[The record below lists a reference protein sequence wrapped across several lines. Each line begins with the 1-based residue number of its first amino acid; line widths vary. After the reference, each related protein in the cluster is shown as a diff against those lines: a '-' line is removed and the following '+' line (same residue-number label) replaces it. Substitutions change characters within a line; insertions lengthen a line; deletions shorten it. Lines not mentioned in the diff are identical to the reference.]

1 MFSNFKFFIKI
12 RRNKAGFISKN
23 LITFAQ
29 TENRILNYLITQISL
44 NKDFLYS
51 IFGGI
56 STHPVTTS
64 AVISLLVSILLLC
77 FSAIISASEV
87 AFFSLNP
94 QTLDKLEEN
103 ERKADKNI
111 LRLLKTPQ
119 RLLATILI
127 SNNFL
132 NVAVIMLITY
142 FTNTVLSFDSAPI
155 LGFIFQTIIITFAI
169 LLFAEIIPKVYA
181 TQFALKTAYK
191 TVPILSA
198 METFLGPFVS
208 LLVNSTSIVNNRL
221 AKRNRSNISMDELS
235 QALELTSNSKDE
247 DKEILEGIIKFGNI
261 QVVDIMTSRVDMV
274 VVDIKLNFKQLLDI
288 IIESGFSRIPVFTGT
303 RDNIKG
309 LLYSKD
315 LLPHLDKPANFR
327 WQSLMRQAYFV
338 PETKMIDD
346 LLIDFQENHV
356 HLALVVDEYGGTS
369 GLITL
374 EDILEEIVGDISDEY
389 DNEQLMFTKI
399 DNHTFIFEAKILLN
413 DFFKIAEIE
422 EDDFVKVTEEVETL
436 AGLILELK
444 GDIPAKNERIDYGR
458 YVFEIVAA
466 DNRRIKKV
474 KLFIKDDFEKSE
486 GNGFNPLKME

>member
-1 MFSNFKFFIKI
+1 M
-12 RRNKAGFISKN
+12 
-23 LITFAQ
+23 
-29 TENRILNYLITQISL
+29 
-44 NKDFLYS
+44 
-51 IFGGI
+51 
-56 STHPVTTS
+56 
-64 AVISLLVSILLLC
+64 
-77 FSAIISASEV
+77 
-87 AFFSLNP
+87 AFFSLSP
-94 QTLDKLEEN
+94 QILDKLEEN
-103 ERKADKNI
+103 ERKADSQI
-111 LRLLKTPQ
+111 LRLLKFPQ

-127 SNNFL
+127 GSNLL
-132 NVAVIMLITY
+132 NVAVILLITY
-142 FTNTVLSFDSAPI
+142 FTTSVFSFDTVP
-155 LGFIFQTIIITFAI
+155 LVGFIFQTIIITFTI

-181 TQFALKTAYK
+181 TQFALKTAYG

-198 METFLGPFVS
+198 MEKLFGPFVS
-208 LLVNSTSIVNNRL
+208 LLVNSTSMVNNRL
-221 AKRNRSNISMDELS
+221 AKHSKSNISMDELS

-261 QVVDIMTSRVDMV
+261 QVVEIMTSRVDMV
-274 VVDIKLNFKQLLDI
+274 VADIKSNYKQLMDI
-288 IIESGFSRIPVFTGT
+288 IIKSGYSRIPVFAGT

-327 WQSLMRQAYFV
+327 WQSLMRQAYYV

-346 LLIDFQENHV
+346 LLIEFQENHV

-374 EDILEEIVGDISDEY
+374 EDIMEEIVGDISDEY
-389 DNEQLMFTKI
+389 DDVQQLFIKI

-422 EDDFVKVTEEVETL
+422 EDDFLKITDDVETL

-474 KLFIKDDFEKSE
+474 KLYIKDDFSKSE
-486 GNGFNPLKME
+486 DN

>member
-1 MFSNFKFFIKI
+1 MQEQKFYFCNVFLK
-12 RRNKAGFISKN
+12 
-23 LITFAQ
+23 Q
-29 TENRILNYLITQISL
+29 DSL
-44 NKDFLYS
+44 ETDALYS

-56 STHPVTTS
+56 TVHPITLSAIISLFVSMLLLAFS
-64 AVISLLVSILLLC
+64 AV
-77 FSAIISASEV
+77 ISASEV
-87 AFFSLNP
+87 ALFSLDP
-94 QTLDKLEEN
+94 KTMDELEES
-103 ERKADKNI
+103 ERKVDQNI

-127 SNNFL
+127 AQNFL
-132 NVAVIMLITY
+132 NVAVILLLTHA
-142 FTNTVLSFDSAPI
+142 TTTVLNFESAPI
-155 LGFIFQTIIITFAI
+155 IGFVFQTIIITFAI
-169 LLFAEIIPKVYA
+169 LLFGEIIPKVYA
-181 TQFALKTAYK
+181 TQFAKKTALY
-191 TVPILSA
+191 TVPVLSTL
-198 METFLGPFVS
+198 EKLFGPFVS

-221 AKRNRSNISMDELS
+221 AKHNRSNISMDELS
-235 QALELTSNSKDE
+235 HALELTSNSKDE
-247 DKEILEGIIKFGNI
+247 DTEILEGIIKFGNI

-274 VVDIKLNFKQLLDI
+274 VVDIKANYKQLLDI
-288 IIESGFSRIPVFTGT
+288 IIESGYSRIPVYGGT

-309 LLYSKD
+309 LIYSKD
-315 LLPHLDKPANFR
+315 LLPHLDKQANFR
-327 WQSLMRQAYFV
+327 WQSLVRQAYYV

-346 LLIDFQENHV
+346 LLLEFQENRV

-389 DNEQLMFTKI
+389 DNEEVLFTKI

-444 GDIPAKNERIDYGR
+444 GEIPARNERIDYGR
-458 YVFEIVAA
+458 YVFEIVAV

-474 KLFIKDDFEKSE
+474 KLYIKDNFEKE
-486 GNGFNPLKME
+486 AAR

>member
-1 MFSNFKFFIKI
+1 MDKDII
-12 RRNKAGFISKN
+12 YTTIAG
-23 LITFAQ
+23 IT
-29 TENRILNYLITQISL
+29 I
-44 NKDFLYS
+44 
-51 IFGGI
+51 
-56 STHPVTTS
+56 HPVTVS
-64 AVISLLVSILLLC
+64 AVISLVISILLLC
-77 FSAIISASEV
+77 LSAVISASEV
-87 AFFSLNP
+87 AFFSLTP
-94 QTLDKLEEN
+94 QIMDKLEEN
-103 ERKADKNI
+103 ERKADSRI
-111 LRLLKTPQ
+111 LRLLKSPQ

-127 SNNFL
+127 GSNLL
-132 NVAVIMLITY
+132 NVAVILLITH
-142 FTNTVLSFDSAPI
+142 FTTSIFSFDTVPLI
-155 LGFIFQTIIITFAI
+155 GFIFQTIIITFAI

-181 TQFALKTAYK
+181 TQFALKTAYN
-191 TVPILSA
+191 TVPVLSA
-198 METFLGPFVS
+198 MEKMFGPFVS

-221 AKRNRSNISMDELS
+221 AKHSKSNISMDELS

-261 QVVDIMTSRVDMV
+261 QVVEIMTSRVDMV
-274 VVDIKLNFKQLLDI
+274 VVDIKSNYKQLLDI
-288 IIESGFSRIPVFTGT
+288 IIESGYSRIPVFAGT

-315 LLPHLDKPANFR
+315 LLPHLDKPVNFR
-327 WQSLMRQAYFV
+327 WQSLMRQAYYV

-346 LLIDFQENHV
+346 LLIEFQENHV

-389 DNEQLMFTKI
+389 DDEQQLFTKI

-422 EDDFVKVTEEVETL
+422 EDDFLKVTDEVETL

-444 GDIPAKNERIDYGR
+444 GDIPAKNERIDHGR

-474 KLFIKDDFEKSE
+474 KLYIKDDFAKSDEK
-486 GNGFNPLKME
+486 